1 VNDDVNLPR
10 PLKGVKVIDFCH
22 AWAGPT
28 CTALL
33 SDFGADTIKVEP
45 ITGDFFRTT
54 MGGAVFI
61 NVNRNKR
68 GIALNLKKEEGRRI
82 ALKLLESADVL
93 VENFVSGVMDR
104 LGLSYKAISRVN
116 PRIIYC
122 SISGFGQK
130 GPYHKRPS
138 FDPVAQAVSGIML
151 ATGEPN
157 RPPVRILPPMIDYST
172 GIHAAYGIVIAL
184 LNREVTG
191 KGERIDISLMD
202 IGIVQMSAYV
212 THYTMTGELPER
224 MGSAHKEWAP
234 YQAFETSDG
243 WVLIAVASNEMWKN
257 LCKVMGLKE
266 LRNDSRYATTE
277 SRRKHRKELVE
288 SLTKVTRRYRGIELE
303 LMLSEAGVPCG
314 QLRDI
319 GEVINDP
326 HVRARRLIDDAEYPG
341 LGEIKMVRTPIF
353 FSGQALKA
361 RSQAPQL
368 GEHTDEV
375 LKGLGYS
382 ESDIQRFE
390 DSGIVRRKSS
400 MMHRMPQDDEEN

>member
-1 VNDDVNLPR
+1 MPDNVQLQR
-10 PLKGVKVIDFCH
+10 PLKGIKVVDFCH

-33 SDFGADTIKVEP
+33 SDFGTDTIKVEP

-93 VENFVSGVMDR
+93 VENFVPGVMDR

-138 FDPVAQAVSGIML
+138 FDPVAQAVSGIMF
-151 ATGEPN
+151 ATGEPK
-157 RPPVRILPPMIDYST
+157 RPPVRILPPMIDYSA
-172 GIHAAYGIVIAL
+172 GIHAAYGIIIAL
-184 LNREVTG
+184 LNREMTG

-202 IGIVQMSAYV
+202 IGIIQMSAFV

-234 YQAFETSDG
+234 YQAFESSDG
-243 WVLIAVASNEMWKN
+243 WVLIAVASNKMWTN
-257 LCKVMGLKE
+257 LCKVLGLKD
-266 LRNDSRYATTE
+266 LRNDSRYATPE
-277 SRRKHRKELVE
+277 LRRKHRKELAD
-288 SLTKVTRRYRGIELE
+288 SLTKVTRRYKGIELE
-303 LMLSEAGVPCG
+303 TMLSEAGVPCG

-326 HVRARRLIDDAEYPG
+326 HIKARSLIDDVEYPG
-341 LGEIKMVRTPIF
+341 LGGIKTVRTPIF

-368 GEHTDEV
+368 GEHTAEV
-375 LKGLGYS
+375 LTELGYT
-382 ESDIQRFE
+382 EADIQRLE
-390 DSGIVRRKSS
+390 DNGIVRRKSS
-400 MMHRMPQDDEEN
+400 MILPRLRKMRKK

>member
-1 VNDDVNLPR
+1 MRDNVQLQ
-10 PLKGVKVIDFCH
+10 PLKGIKVVDFCH
-22 AWAGPT
+22 AWAGPA

-33 SDFGADTIKVEP
+33 SDAGADTIKVEP
-45 ITGDFFRTT
+45 TTGDFFRTA
-54 MGGAVFI
+54 MGGAIFV

-68 GIALNLKKEEGRRI
+68 GIALNLKTGDGHRI

-93 VENFVSGVMDR
+93 VENFVPGVMDR
-104 LGLSYKAISRVN
+104 LGLGYKTISGMN

-122 SISGFGQK
+122 SISGFGQQR
-130 GPYHKRPS
+130 PYHKRPS
-138 FDPVAQAVSGIML
+138 FDSVAQAVSDIML
-151 ATGEPN
+151 ATGEPG
-157 RPPVRILPPMIDYST
+157 RPPVRILPPMIDYSA
-172 GIHAAYGIVIAL
+172 GIHGAYGIIIAL
-184 LNREVTG
+184 LNREKTG

-202 IGIVQMSAYV
+202 IGIIQMSAFV

-257 LCKVMGLKE
+257 LCKVLGLKD
-266 LRNDSRYATTE
+266 LRNDSRYATPE
-277 SRRKHRKELVE
+277 LRRKHSKKLAE
-288 SLTKVTRRYRGIELE
+288 SLTKVTRQYRGIELE
-303 LMLSEAGVPCG
+303 SMLSEAGVPSG
-314 QLRDI
+314 QLRNI
-319 GEVINDP
+319 GEVMADP
-326 HVRARRLIDDAEYPG
+326 YVKARRLIDDVEYPG
-341 LGEIKMVRTPIF
+341 LGGIKIVKTPIF

-382 ESDIQRFE
+382 EADIQRFE
-390 DSGIVRRKSS
+390 DNGIVRRKSS
-400 MMHRMPQDDEEN
+400 MMHPTPQDNEEN